1 MRTAVRS
8 GIAAPATEPSRLP
21 DETATL
27 ADRSDACLTQ
37 AYGPTGALSAITMGR
52 NQTDMQTRL
61 GELEATVR
69 GLTQELVEANERI
82 RQLEA
87 AVEGEPV
94 NGDATGASG
103 QVDLSQVQPD
113 VGPAATDGGD
123 STDDG
128 GTKQMG
134 GDGEADGEADSE
146 LDDII
151 VA

>member
-1 MRTAVRS
+1 
-8 GIAAPATEPSRLP
+8 
-21 DETATL
+21 
-27 ADRSDACLTQ
+27 
-37 AYGPTGALSAITMGR
+37 MGR
-52 NQTDMQTRL
+52 NQHDVQTRL
-61 GELEATVR
+61 GELEATVS

-87 AVEGEPV
+87 AVEGESV
-94 NGDATGASG
+94 EGDATGASG

-113 VGPAATDGGD
+113 VGPAAADGGESGED
-123 STDDG
+123 AG

-134 GDGEADGEADSE
+134 GDAEADDEADSE